1 MKLYGGRS
9 HNGKRSL
16 AALIALVLIICVA
29 VGGTI
34 AYIVTQ
40 TDKVENKFT
49 PADVKIEIHETF
61 NGTDKSSITVENVN
75 EVKNVPCYIRV
86 KLVSNMQ
93 DAAGNVTGSAALGDI
108 ALGANWFKGNDGCYY
123 YKDVV
128 EVGASTDN
136 LLVAGEKI
144 TLKDGQVVEVLAEG
158 IQATP
163 DTAVTSAWPVKV
175 VNGQLE
181 NKGA

>member
-49 PADVKIEIHETF
+49 PADVQIEIHETF

-75 EVKNVPCYIRV
+75 DAKNVPCYIRV

-93 DAAGNVTGSAALGDI
+93 DKDGNVIGSAAINAFNLNDK
-108 ALGANWFKGNDGCYY
+108 WFKGNDGCYY
-123 YKDVV
+123 YKNVV
-128 EVGASTDN
+128 AVGDATEN
-136 LLVAGEKI
+136 LLAAGEKI
-144 TLKDGQVVEVLAEG
+144 TLANGQVVEVLAEG

-163 DTAVTSAWPVKV
+163 ETAVTSAWPVKV

>member
-34 AYIVTQ
+34 AYIVTR
-40 TDKVENKFT
+40 TDEVKNEFT
-49 PADVKIEIHETF
+49 PADVQIAIKEDF
-61 NGTDKSSITVENVN
+61 DGTVKSSITVENVQAD
-75 EVKNVPCYIRV
+75 KNVPCYIRV

-93 DAAGNVTGSAALGDI
+93 DEDGNVTGSAAINAFTLGD
-108 ALGANWFKGNDGCYY
+108 NWFDGGDGCYY
-123 YKDVV
+123 YENVV
-128 EVGASTDN
+128 NVGASTAN
-136 LLVAGEKI
+136 LLA
-144 TLKDGQVVEVLAEG
+144 DGSTIKLTTDQVVEVLAEG

-163 DTAVTSAWPVKV
+163 IDAVESAWPVTV
-175 VNGQLE
+175 VNGQLS
-181 NKGA
+181 KGA

>member
-9 HNGKRSL
+9 HNGKRSI

-49 PADVKIEIHETF
+49 PADVEIKIHETF
-61 NGTDKSSITVENVN
+61 NGTVKSSITVQNVDN
-75 EVKNVPCYIRV
+75 PQNVPCYIRV

-93 DAAGNVTGSAALGDI
+93 EDGNVTGSAAINAFEL
-108 ALGANWFKGNDGCYY
+108 NNKWFKGNDGCYY

-128 EVGASTDN
+128 AVGDSTAN
-136 LLVAGEKI
+136 LLADGSTI
-144 TLKDGQVVEVLAEG
+144 TLTTGQVVEVLAEG

-163 DTAVTSAWPVKV
+163 IDAVKAAW
-175 VNGQLE
+175 GEAIASEL

>member
-49 PADVKIEIHETF
+49 PADVKIEIHEDF
-61 NGTDKSSITVENVN
+61 DGTNKSSITVENVDN
-75 EVKNVPCYIRV
+75 PQNVPCYIRV

-93 DAAGNVTGSAALGDI
+93 DADKNVIGSAAINSFKLGD
-108 ALGANWFKGNDGCYY
+108 NWFDGGDGCYY
-123 YKDVV
+123 YKNVV
-128 EVGASTDN
+128 NVGASTAN
-136 LLVAGEKI
+136 LLADGSTI
-144 TLKDGQVVEVLAEG
+144 TLTTGQVIEVLAEG

-175 VNGQLE
+175 VNGQLD
-181 NKGA
+181 KGA

>member
-49 PADVKIEIHETF
+49 PADVEIKINEIV
-61 NGTDKSSITVENVN
+61 NDNIKSSITVENVQAD
-75 EVKNVPCYIRV
+75 KNVPCYIRV
-86 KLVSNMQ
+86 KLVSNTQ
-93 DAAGNVTGSAALGDI
+93 DKDGNVTGSAAIGEFNLNDK
-108 ALGANWFKGNDGCYY
+108 WFDGGDGCYY

-128 EVGASTDN
+128 NVGASTAN
-136 LLVAGEKI
+136 LLADGSKI
-144 TLKDGQVVEVLAEG
+144 TLTTGQVVEVLAEG

-163 DTAVTSAWPVKV
+163 DKAVTSAWPVTV
-175 VNGQLE
+175 VNGQL

>member
-49 PADVKIEIHETF
+49 PADVKIEIYETF
-61 NGTDKSSITVENVN
+61 NGTDKSSITVQNVQDD
-75 EVKNVPCYIRV
+75 KNVPCYIRV

-93 DAAGNVTGSAALGDI
+93 EDGKVTGSAAIGDFQPND
-108 ALGANWFKGNDGCYY
+108 NWFEGNDGCYY
-123 YKDVV
+123 YKNVV
-128 EVGASTDN
+128 AVGASTEN
-136 LLVAGEKI
+136 LLAAGQKI
-144 TLKDGQVVEVLAEG
+144 TLKEGQVVEVLAEG

-163 DTAVTSAWPVKV
+163 ETAVTSAWPVKV

>member
-61 NGTDKSSITVENVN
+61 ENNIKSSITVQNVN
-75 EVKNVPCYIRV
+75 DAKNVPCYIRV

-93 DAAGNVTGSAALGDI
+93 DKDDNVTGSAAINAFELND
-108 ALGANWFKGNDGCYY
+108 NWFKGNDGCYY

-128 EVGASTDN
+128 NVGASTEN
-136 LLVAGEKI
+136 LLANGEKI
-144 TLKDGQVVEVLAEG
+144 TLKEGQVVEVLAEG

-163 DTAVTSAWPVKV
+163 IDAVESAWPVV
-175 VNGQLE
+175 VVSGQLE

>member
-61 NGTDKSSITVENVN
+61 DGTNKSSITIENVDDA
-75 EVKNVPCYIRV
+75 KNVPCYIRV
-86 KLVSNMQ
+86 KLVSNTQ
-93 DAAGNVTGSAALGDI
+93 DADKNVTGSAAINAFEL
-108 ALGANWFKGNDGCYY
+108 NNKWFKGNDGCYY

-128 EVGASTDN
+128 NVGASTAN
-136 LLVAGEKI
+136 LLANGEKI
-144 TLKDGQVVEVLAEG
+144 TLTTGQVVEVLAEG

-163 DTAVTSAWPVKV
+163 IDAVKAAWGDDIA
-175 VNGQLE
+175 NEL

>member
-61 NGTDKSSITVENVN
+61 ENNVKSSITVENVQAD
-75 EVKNVPCYIRV
+75 KNVPCYIRV
-86 KLVSNMQ
+86 KLVSNTQ
-93 DAAGNVTGSAALGDI
+93 DDKGNVTRSAALGDI
-108 ALGANWFKGNDGCYY
+108 ALGVNWFKGNDGCYY

-128 EVGASTDN
+128 NVGDSTEN
-136 LLVAGEKI
+136 LLADGSKI
-144 TLKDGQVVEVLAEG
+144 TLTTGQVVEVLAEG

-163 DTAVTSAWPVKV
+163 IDAVKEAW
-175 VNGQLE
+175 
-181 NKGA
+181 GADVAAKLN

>member
-40 TDKVENKFT
+40 TGEVKNKFT
-49 PADVKIEIHETF
+49 PADVQIAIQEDF
-61 NGTDKSSITVENVN
+61 DGTVKSSITVENVN
-75 EVKNVPCYIRV
+75 DPKNVPCYIRV

-93 DAAGNVTGSAALGDI
+93 DDKGNVTGSAAINAFEL
-108 ALGANWFKGNDGCYY
+108 NNKWFKGNDGCYY

-128 EVGASTDN
+128 AVGASTAN
-136 LLVAGEKI
+136 LLADGSTI
-144 TLKDGQVVEVLAEG
+144 TLTNGQVVEVLAEG

-163 DTAVTSAWPVKV
+163 IDAVKEAWGEAIA
-175 VNGQLE
+175 NQL

>member
-40 TDKVENKFT
+40 TNSVENKFT
-49 PADVKIEIHETF
+49 PADVKIQINEVFENNI
-61 NGTDKSSITVENVN
+61 KSSITVENVDDA
-75 EVKNVPCYIRV
+75 KNVPCYIRV

-93 DAAGNVTGSAALGDI
+93 DDNGNVTGSAAINAFTLGE
-108 ALGANWFKGNDGCYY
+108 NWFDGGDGCYY

-128 EVGASTDN
+128 NVGTSTAN
-136 LLVAGEKI
+136 LLAAGEKI
-144 TLKDGQVVEVLAEG
+144 TLTNDQVVEVLAEG

-163 DTAVTSAWPVKV
+163 KDAVIAAWGEAIA
-175 VNGQLE
+175 NEL
-181 NKGA
+181 N

>member
-40 TDKVENKFT
+40 TGEVKNKFT
-49 PADVKIEIHETF
+49 PADVEIKIVETF
-61 NGTDKSSITVENVN
+61 ENNVKSSITVQNVQAD
-75 EVKNVPCYIRV
+75 KNVPCYIRV

-93 DAAGNVTGSAALGDI
+93 DADKNVTGSAVINEFTLGE
-108 ALGANWFKGNDGCYY
+108 NWFKGGDGCYY
-123 YKDVV
+123 YKNVV
-128 EVGASTDN
+128 NVGDSTAN
-136 LLVAGEKI
+136 LLANGEKI
-144 TLKDGQVVEVLAEG
+144 TLTSGQVVEVLAEG

-163 DTAVTSAWPVKV
+163 DTAVTSAWPVTV
-175 VNGQLE
+175 VNGQL

>member
-61 NGTDKSSITVENVN
+61 NGTDKSSITVQNVN
-75 EVKNVPCYIRV
+75 DAKNVPCYIRV

-93 DAAGNVTGSAALGDI
+93 DKDGNVIGSAAINTFKLNDK
-108 ALGANWFKGNDGCYY
+108 WFDGGDGCYY
-123 YKDVV
+123 YKEVV
-128 EVGASTDN
+128 NVGASTAN
-136 LLVAGEKI
+136 LLAAGQKI
-144 TLKDGQVVEVLAEG
+144 TLANGQVVEVLAEG

-163 DTAVTSAWPVKV
+163 IDAVKAAWGDDIAKE
-175 VNGQLE
+175 LT
-181 NKGA
+181 KGA

>member
-49 PADVKIEIHETF
+49 PADVKIQINETF
-61 NGTDKSSITVENVN
+61 ENNVKSSITVQNVN
-75 EVKNVPCYIRV
+75 DAKNVPCYIRV

-93 DAAGNVTGSAALGDI
+93 DDKGNVTGSVAIGDI
-108 ALGANWFKGNDGCYY
+108 ALGTNWFKGADGCYY

-128 EVGASTDN
+128 NVGDATAD
-136 LLVAGEKI
+136 LLAAGQTIK
-144 TLKDGQVVEVLAEG
+144 LANGQVVEVLAEG

-175 VNGQLE
+175 VNGQLD
-181 NKGA
+181 KGA

>member
-9 HNGKRSL
+9 HSGKRSL

-40 TDKVENKFT
+40 TNSVENKFT
-49 PADVKIEIHETF
+49 PADVQIAIQEDF
-61 NGTDKSSITVENVN
+61 NGTVKSSITVQNVQAD
-75 EVKNVPCYIRV
+75 KNVPCYIRV

-93 DAAGNVTGSAALGDI
+93 DAEGKVTGSAALGAFTPND
-108 ALGANWFKGNDGCYY
+108 NWFKGNDGCYY

-128 EVGASTDN
+128 NVGDSTAN
-136 LLVAGEKI
+136 LLADGEKI
-144 TLKDGQVVEVLAEG
+144 TLTNDQVVEVLAEG

>member
-49 PADVKIEIHETF
+49 PADVKIEIHEVF
-61 NGTDKSSITVENVN
+61 ENNIKSSITVENVQAD
-75 EVKNVPCYIRV
+75 KNVPCYIRV

-93 DAAGNVTGSAALGDI
+93 DDKGNVIGSAAINAFNLNDK
-108 ALGANWFKGNDGCYY
+108 WFDGGDGCYY
-123 YKDVV
+123 YKEVV
-128 EVGASTDN
+128 NVGASTEN
-136 LLVAGEKI
+136 LLAAGQKI
-144 TLKDGQVVEVLAEG
+144 TLADGQVVEVLAEG

-163 DTAVTSAWPVKV
+163 ETAVTSAWPVTV
-175 VNGQLE
+175 VNGQL

>member
-61 NGTDKSSITVENVN
+61 ENNVKSSITVQNVN
-75 EVKNVPCYIRV
+75 DAKNVPCYIRV

-93 DAAGNVTGSAALGDI
+93 EDGNVTGSAAINSFKLGD
-108 ALGANWFKGNDGCYY
+108 NWFDGGDGCYY

-128 EVGASTDN
+128 NVGASTAN
-136 LLVAGEKI
+136 LLADGEKI
-144 TLKDGQVVEVLAEG
+144 TLTTGQVVEVLAEG

-163 DTAVTSAWPVKV
+163 ETAVTSAWPVTV
-175 VNGQLE
+175 VNGQL

>member
-75 EVKNVPCYIRV
+75 DAKNVPCYIRV

-93 DAAGNVTGSAALGDI
+93 DKDGNVTGSAVLGDI
-108 ALGANWFKGNDGCYY
+108 ALGTNWFKGNDGCYY

-128 EVGASTDN
+128 NVGDATDN
-136 LLVAGEKI
+136 LLADGSTIKL
-144 TLKDGQVVEVLAEG
+144 TTGQVVEVLAEG

-163 DTAVTSAWPVKV
+163 IDAVKAAW
-175 VNGQLE
+175 GDAIASQLE

>member
-40 TDKVENKFT
+40 TGKVENKFT
-49 PADVKIEIHETF
+49 PADVQIAIEEDF
-61 NGTDKSSITVENVN
+61 NGAVKSSITVQNVQA
-75 EVKNVPCYIRV
+75 EKNVPCYIRV

-93 DAAGNVTGSAALGDI
+93 DADKNVIGSAAINSFKLGD
-108 ALGANWFKGNDGCYY
+108 NWFDGGDGCYY
-123 YKDVV
+123 YKNVV
-128 EVGASTDN
+128 NVGASTAN
-136 LLVAGEKI
+136 LLANGEKI
-144 TLKDGQVVEVLAEG
+144 TLTTGQVVEVLAEG

-163 DTAVTSAWPVKV
+163 IDAVKAAWGDDIA
-175 VNGQLE
+175 NEL

>member
-49 PADVKIEIHETF
+49 PADVEIKIHEAF
-61 NGTDKSSITVENVN
+61 NGADKSSITVQNVQAD
-75 EVKNVPCYIRV
+75 KNVPCYIRV

-93 DAAGNVTGSAALGDI
+93 DDKGNVTGSAVINTFKLNDK
-108 ALGANWFKGNDGCYY
+108 WFDGGDGCYY

-128 EVGASTDN
+128 AVGDSTAN
-136 LLVAGEKI
+136 LLANGEKI
-144 TLKDGQVVEVLAEG
+144 TLTTGQVVEVLAEG

-163 DTAVTSAWPVKV
+163 DTAVTSAWPVTV
-175 VNGQLE
+175 VNGQL

>member
-40 TDKVENKFT
+40 TNSVENKFT
-49 PADVKIEIHETF
+49 PADVKIQINEVFENNI
-61 NGTDKSSITVENVN
+61 KSSITVQNVQDD
-75 EVKNVPCYIRV
+75 KNVPCYIRV

-93 DAAGNVTGSAALGDI
+93 DDNGNVTGSAVINTFKLNDK
-108 ALGANWFKGNDGCYY
+108 WFDGGDGCYY

-128 EVGASTDN
+128 NVGNSTAN
-136 LLVAGEKI
+136 LLADGSTI
-144 TLKDGQVVEVLAEG
+144 TLTNGQVVEVLAEG

-163 DTAVTSAWPVKV
+163 KDAVNEAWGVTV
-175 VNGQLE
+175 DDNGRIS
-181 NKGA
+181 

>member
-49 PADVKIEIHETF
+49 PADVQIAIKEEF
-61 NGTDKSSITVENVN
+61 DGTDKSSITVQNVQDD
-75 EVKNVPCYIRV
+75 KNVPCYIRV

-93 DAAGNVTGSAALGDI
+93 EDGKVTGSAAINTFKLNDK
-108 ALGANWFKGNDGCYY
+108 WFDGGDGCYY
-123 YKDVV
+123 YKNVV
-128 EVGASTDN
+128 AVGASTDN
-136 LLVAGEKI
+136 LLAAGEKI
-144 TLKDGQVVEVLAEG
+144 TLESGQVVEVLAEG

-163 DTAVTSAWPVKV
+163 IDAVKAAWGDAIA
-175 VNGQLE
+175 NQLNE
-181 NKGA
+181 GA

>member
-40 TDKVENKFT
+40 TDKVENKFI
-49 PADVKIEIHETF
+49 PADVKIEINETF
-61 NGTDKSSITVENVN
+61 ENNIKSSITVQNVQDD
-75 EVKNVPCYIRV
+75 KNVPCYIRV

-93 DAAGNVTGSAALGDI
+93 EDGKVTGSAAINAFNLNDK
-108 ALGANWFKGNDGCYY
+108 WFDGGDGCYY

-128 EVGASTDN
+128 NVGASTAN
-136 LLVAGEKI
+136 LLADDSKI
-144 TLKDGQVVEVLAEG
+144 TLESGQAVEVLAEG

-163 DTAVTSAWPVKV
+163 ETAVTSAWPVKV

>member
-49 PADVKIEIHETF
+49 PADVQIAIQEDF
-61 NGTDKSSITVENVN
+61 DGTVKSSITVENVN
-75 EVKNVPCYIRV
+75 DAKNVPCYIRV

-93 DAAGNVTGSAALGDI
+93 EDGNVTGSAAINAFEL
-108 ALGANWFKGNDGCYY
+108 NNKWFKGNDGCYY

-128 EVGASTDN
+128 NVGASTAN
-136 LLVAGEKI
+136 LLAAGSTI
-144 TLKDGQVVEVLAEG
+144 QLTSGQVVEVLAEG

-163 DTAVTSAWPVKV
+163 ETAVTSVWPVTV
-175 VNGQLE
+175 VDGQLS
-181 NKGA
+181 KGA

>member
-9 HNGKRSL
+9 LNGKRSL

-49 PADVKIEIHETF
+49 PADVQIAIKEAF

-75 EVKNVPCYIRV
+75 DAKNVPCYIRV

-93 DAAGNVTGSAALGDI
+93 EDGNVTGSAAINAFEL
-108 ALGANWFKGNDGCYY
+108 NNKWFKGNDGCYY

-128 EVGASTDN
+128 NVGASTAN
-136 LLVAGEKI
+136 LLAEGSTIKL
-144 TLKDGQVVEVLAEG
+144 TTGQVVEVLAEG

-163 DTAVTSAWPVKV
+163 IDAVKAAWGDDIA
-175 VNGQLE
+175 NELT
-181 NKGA
+181 KGA

>member
-49 PADVKIEIHETF
+49 PADVQIAIKEEF
-61 NGTDKSSITVENVN
+61 DGADKSSITVQNVQDD
-75 EVKNVPCYIRV
+75 KNVPCYIRV

-93 DAAGNVTGSAALGDI
+93 DKDGNVIGSAAINAFEPND
-108 ALGANWFKGNDGCYY
+108 NWFKGADGCYY

-128 EVGASTDN
+128 NVGASTAN
-136 LLVAGEKI
+136 LLADDSKI
-144 TLKDGQVVEVLAEG
+144 TLANGQVVEVLAEG

-163 DTAVTSAWPVKV
+163 ETAVTSAWPVTV
-175 VNGQLE
+175 VNGQLI
-181 NKGA
+181 KGA

>member
-49 PADVKIEIHETF
+49 PADVKIQINEVFENNI
-61 NGTDKSSITVENVN
+61 KSSITVENVN
-75 EVKNVPCYIRV
+75 DAKNVPCYIRV

-93 DAAGNVTGSAALGDI
+93 EDGNVTGSAAINAFEL
-108 ALGANWFKGNDGCYY
+108 NNKWFKGNDGCYY

-128 EVGASTDN
+128 NVGDATAN
-136 LLVAGEKI
+136 LLADGSTI
-144 TLKDGQVVEVLAEG
+144 TLTTGQVVEVLAEG

>member
-49 PADVKIEIHETF
+49 PADVKIQINEVFENNI
-61 NGTDKSSITVENVN
+61 KSSITVENVN
-75 EVKNVPCYIRV
+75 DAKNVPCYIRV

-93 DAAGNVTGSAALGDI
+93 EDGNVTGSAAINAFEL
-108 ALGANWFKGNDGCYY
+108 NNKWFKGADGCYY
-123 YKDVV
+123 YRDVV
-128 EVGASTDN
+128 AVGDSTAN
-136 LLVAGEKI
+136 LLAGGEKI
-144 TLKDGQVVEVLAEG
+144 TLTSGQVVEVLAEG

-163 DTAVTSAWPVKV
+163 ETAVTSAWPVTV
-175 VNGQLE
+175 VNGQLT
-181 NKGA
+181 KGA

>member
-61 NGTDKSSITVENVN
+61 NGTDKSSITVQNVQAD
-75 EVKNVPCYIRV
+75 KNVPCYIRV

-93 DAAGNVTGSAALGDI
+93 DADKNVTGLAAINTFKLNDK
-108 ALGANWFKGNDGCYY
+108 WFDGGDGCYY

-128 EVGASTDN
+128 NVGASTEN
-136 LLVAGEKI
+136 LLADGSKI
-144 TLKDGQVVEVLAEG
+144 TLTTGQVVEVLAEG

-163 DTAVTSAWPVKV
+163 IDAVKAAW
-175 VNGQLE
+175 GEAIADELT
-181 NKGA
+181 KGA

>member
-40 TDKVENKFT
+40 TGKVENKFT

-61 NGTDKSSITVENVN
+61 DGTNKSSITVENVN
-75 EVKNVPCYIRV
+75 NPQNVPCYIRV

-93 DAAGNVTGSAALGDI
+93 DDKGNVTGSAAINAFEL
-108 ALGANWFKGNDGCYY
+108 NNKWFKGNDGCYY
-123 YKDVV
+123 YKNVV
-128 EVGASTDN
+128 NVGASTAN
-136 LLVAGEKI
+136 LLANGEKI
-144 TLKDGQVVEVLAEG
+144 TLTTGQVVEVLAEG

-163 DTAVTSAWPVKV
+163 IDAVKAAWGEAIA
-175 VNGQLE
+175 NELT
-181 NKGA
+181 KGA

>member
-40 TDKVENKFT
+40 TNSVENKFT
-49 PADVKIEIHETF
+49 PADVEIKIHEAF

-75 EVKNVPCYIRV
+75 DAKNVPCYIRV
-86 KLVSNMQ
+86 KLVSNTQ
-93 DAAGNVTGSAALGDI
+93 DKDGNVTGSATVGDFR
-108 ALGANWFKGNDGCYY
+108 LNDKWFDGGDGCYY

-128 EVGASTDN
+128 NVGTSTAN
-136 LLVAGEKI
+136 LLADGSTIKL
-144 TLKDGQVVEVLAEG
+144 TTGQVVEVLAEG

-163 DTAVTSAWPVKV
+163 KDAVNEAWGVTV
-175 VNGQLE
+175 DGNGRIS
-181 NKGA
+181 K

>member
-40 TDKVENKFT
+40 TNSVENKFT

-61 NGTDKSSITVENVN
+61 DGTDKSSITVQNVN
-75 EVKNVPCYIRV
+75 DAKNVPCYIRV

-93 DAAGNVTGSAALGDI
+93 DDKGNVTGSAEINTFALGE
-108 ALGANWFKGNDGCYY
+108 NWFKGNDGCYY

-128 EVGASTDN
+128 AVGDSTAN
-136 LLVAGEKI
+136 LLATGATIRLAE
-144 TLKDGQVVEVLAEG
+144 GQVVEVLAEG

-163 DTAVTSAWPVKV
+163 IDAVKAAWGEAIA
-175 VNGQLE
+175 NEL

>member
-49 PADVKIEIHETF
+49 PADVEIKINEIV
-61 NGTDKSSITVENVN
+61 NDNIKSSITVQNVQAD
-75 EVKNVPCYIRV
+75 KNVPCYIRV

-93 DAAGNVTGSAALGDI
+93 DDKGNVTGSAVINTFTLGE
-108 ALGANWFKGNDGCYY
+108 NWFDGGDGCYY

-128 EVGASTDN
+128 NVGASTAN
-136 LLVAGEKI
+136 LLADGSKI
-144 TLKDGQVVEVLAEG
+144 TLTNGQVVEVLAEG

-163 DTAVTSAWPVKV
+163 DTAVTSAWPVTV
-175 VNGQLE
+175 VNGQL

>member
-61 NGTDKSSITVENVN
+61 KNNIKSSITVENVN
-75 EVKNVPCYIRV
+75 DAKNVPCYIRV

-93 DAAGNVTGSAALGDI
+93 DDKGNVIGSAAIGDFQPND
-108 ALGANWFKGNDGCYY
+108 NWFKGDDGCYY
-123 YKDVV
+123 YKEVV
-128 EVGASTDN
+128 AVGDATAN
-136 LLVAGEKI
+136 LLAAGQKI
-144 TLKDGQVVEVLAEG
+144 TLADGQVVEVLAEG

-163 DTAVTSAWPVKV
+163 IDAVKAAWGDDIA
-175 VNGQLE
+175 NELTR
-181 NKGA
+181 GA

>member
-61 NGTDKSSITVENVN
+61 DGANKSSITVQNVDN
-75 EVKNVPCYIRV
+75 PQNVPCYIRV
-86 KLVSNMQ
+86 KLVSNTQ
-93 DAAGNVTGSAALGDI
+93 DADKNVIGSAEINAFTPGE
-108 ALGANWFKGNDGCYY
+108 NWFKGNDGCYY
-123 YKDVV
+123 YKNVV
-128 EVGASTDN
+128 AVGASTAN
-136 LLVAGEKI
+136 LLANGEKI
-144 TLKDGQVVEVLAEG
+144 TLKEGQVVEVLAEG

>member
-61 NGTDKSSITVENVN
+61 ENNIKSSITVQNVN
-75 EVKNVPCYIRV
+75 DAKNVPCYIRV

-93 DAAGNVTGSAALGDI
+93 EDGKVTGSAAINAFELNDK
-108 ALGANWFKGNDGCYY
+108 WFKGNDGCYY

-128 EVGASTDN
+128 NVGASTEN
-136 LLVAGEKI
+136 LLAAGEKI
-144 TLKDGQVVEVLAEG
+144 TLANDQVVEVLAEG

-163 DTAVTSAWPVKV
+163 IDAVKAAW
-175 VNGQLE
+175 GDAIAHQLNE
-181 NKGA
+181 GA

>member
-49 PADVKIEIHETF
+49 PADVQIAIEEDF
-61 NGTDKSSITVENVN
+61 NGTVKSSITVQNV
-75 EVKNVPCYIRV
+75 EAEKNVPCYIRV

-93 DAAGNVTGSAALGDI
+93 DKDGNVIGSAAINTFNLNDK
-108 ALGANWFKGNDGCYY
+108 WFDGGDGCYY
-123 YKDVV
+123 YKYVV
-128 EVGASTDN
+128 AVGTSTDN
-136 LLVAGEKI
+136 LLEAGEKI
-144 TLKDGQVVEVLAEG
+144 TLANGQVVEVLAEG

-163 DTAVTSAWPVKV
+163 IDAVKAAW
-175 VNGQLE
+175 GDAIASQLE